1 MQVLRKLLLPIM
13 LWFAIAL
20 VGLLAYQYFSTVNA
34 NQHTA
39 EADFEHYYESFDE
52 KIESAKQFA
61 LGLATQAATNPD
73 IQAAFAEHDREKLT
87 ALTLESYQQLNQ
99 QFGIPQYQYHLP
111 PATSF
116 LRLHQLDKFGDD
128 LSAFRATVVEA
139 NRTGKPVGG
148 LEVGR
153 GGLGVRGVVPVQYSG
168 QHIGTVE
175 FGLNVDVQ
183 ILASLRGEYGVNWS
197 LWLEKEQADLATFVT
212 ANTDAKPPIKELVF
226 QTSTLKAPTLNTP
239 AAYLAALQGN
249 KTLSRVVE
257 NGHTFAIYSAPLYDY
272 SGEVIGVVDIIEDRT
287 AAVNANLRQL
297 LINLALIFTV
307 LASAVAIIFIYGASV
322 LRPIRALTDTAHEIA
337 NGNMSRNVNIHSGD
351 EFEQLG
357 NTFNAM
363 TTQLRELIGTL
374 ENRVQERT
382 LELENRSQVLARQS
396 TELAEVN
403 AQTKRRAAQLEAIAE
418 VASEIASLQKIE
430 DILPSVTRLISE
442 KFGFYHTGIFL
453 VDEAREYAVLVAANS
468 AGGERMLARGHKL
481 KVGKVGIVG
490 YVTGSGNPRIALDTG
505 MDAVYFD
512 NPDLPNSHSEMAL
525 PLHSSKG
532 VIGALDVQSTEANAF
547 NQEDIR
553 VLSTLA
559 DQISIAIENDRL
571 FEETKKSLSEVET
584 IYRQYLRQE
593 WGRIAR
599 VEKLLGFHYEN
610 GKTQA
615 LEAPLSSPEIQKANQ
630 EGTLQ
635 TGFDEENNRGSLA
648 IPILLRGETIGV
660 LNVRASGKK
669 NWKQDELTITQE
681 IANRVAVALENA
693 RLLDESQRRA
703 SKEQA
708 ISQIATKISASV
720 NMRNV
725 LQTTVAELGRALPG
739 SDIVIQ
745 FANPTEE
752 PDDQPKTGEQ

>member
-1 MQVLRKLLLPIM
+1 
-13 LWFAIAL
+13 
-20 VGLLAYQYFSTVNA
+20 
-34 NQHTA
+34 
-39 EADFEHYYESFDE
+39 
-52 KIESAKQFA
+52 
-61 LGLATQAATNPD
+61 
-73 IQAAFAEHDREKLT
+73 
-87 ALTLESYQQLNQ
+87 
-99 QFGIPQYQYHLP
+99 
-111 PATSF
+111 
-116 LRLHQLDKFGDD
+116 
-128 LSAFRATVVEA
+128 
-139 NRTGKPVGG
+139 
-148 LEVGR
+148 
-153 GGLGVRGVVPVQYSG
+153 
-168 QHIGTVE
+168 
-175 FGLNVDVQ
+175 
-183 ILASLRGEYGVNWS
+183 
-197 LWLEKEQADLATFVT
+197 
-212 ANTDAKPPIKELVF
+212 
-226 QTSTLKAPTLNTP
+226 
-239 AAYLAALQGN
+239 
-249 KTLSRVVE
+249 
-257 NGHTFAIYSAPLYDY
+257 
-272 SGEVIGVVDIIEDRT
+272 
-287 AAVNANLRQL
+287 
-297 LINLALIFTV
+297 
-307 LASAVAIIFIYGASV
+307 
-322 LRPIRALTDTAHEIA
+322 
-337 NGNMSRNVNIHSGD
+337 
-351 EFEQLG
+351 
-357 NTFNAM
+357 
-363 TTQLRELIGTL
+363 
-374 ENRVQERT
+374 
-382 LELENRSQVLARQS
+382 
-396 TELAEVN
+396 
-403 AQTKRRAAQLEAIAE
+403 
-418 VASEIASLQKIE
+418 
-430 DILPSVTRLISE
+430 
-442 KFGFYHTGIFL
+442 
-453 VDEAREYAVLVAANS
+453 
-468 AGGERMLARGHKL
+468 
-481 KVGKVGIVG
+481 
-490 YVTGSGNPRIALDTG
+490 
-505 MDAVYFD
+505 
-512 NPDLPNSHSEMAL
+512 MAL